1 MATQLFDKW
10 GLNAREQR
18 ALSVFLMV
26 LLAFVV
32 IGIPLGLSTM
42 AASRRS
48 DNEELRHVIE
58 SIQSSRVQIREQKA
72 RRESI
77 VQRYKNA
84 VPGLAA
90 FIDEV
95 ARREKVEVSDSQER
109 PEVAI
114 GKRYKEHTTAVHFK
128 RAGMLKIAKFLE
140 GIDGSGKPVS
150 VSKLNIRK
158 RTGEPDSYDVELWV
172 SAYDRIETAPPP
184 PPEGDKND
192 KEKK

>member
-1 MATQLFDKW
+1 MAIPIFDKW

-18 ALSVFLMV
+18 ALSVFLGV
-26 LLAFVV
+26 LAFFVLV
-32 IGIPLGLSTM
+32 GIPVGLSTM

-48 DNEELRHVIE
+48 ENEELRHAIE
-58 SIQSSRVQIREQKA
+58 SIQSSRNQIKEQKV

-77 VQRYKNA
+77 AQRYKNS

-95 ARREKVEVSDSQER
+95 ARREKIEVVDSQER

-128 RAGMLKIAKFLE
+128 RVGMLKIAKFLE
-140 GIDGSGKPVS
+140 GVDGSGKPVT
-150 VSKLNIRK
+150 VSKLNVRK
-158 RTGEPDSYDVELWV
+158 RAAEPDSYDVELWM
-172 SAYDRIETAPPP
+172 SAYDRTETAPAPAP
-184 PPEGDKND
+184 APTDAE